1 MKARWLLEATGAAL
15 LLLLPLSYPLIVP
28 GSLSIY
34 HHSLP
39 LTHLVGGLSLDL
51 LSLLILGVALSALL
65 SRLPLRPRQIASGV
79 LTGLVIWS
87 VLYCIV
93 SLLRL
98 HPFGDTNTF
107 PENQPVSF
115 PVLIALYWH
124 RLRFGLLIA
133 IPVFTVAL
141 AWMKPDLSSILVRA
155 TRLGLAA
162 FAFSALWIVPQ
173 LFYLAFNLRES
184 PSFDHTSSQAR
195 SIRSRRIVWILLDE
209 LSYNLVF
216 DHPPSGQRFPN
227 LQSLRSRSTSL
238 GNIKPVGIST
248 DRIIPSLLAGR
259 EIDQIRSTRS
269 RNLLYMNQ
277 AQHEWAEYDPNTTL
291 FKLAQTNGWNSGV
304 AGWFNPYCRIFAATL
319 TTCSSEPGIGASFP
333 FEAWG
338 SSEKKSVLSNALVIP
353 IAFLNSFTS
362 HKRGTGSDLIDRDIQ
377 DYRSGIAKAGDLIQN
392 GQINF
397 VFVHLPVPHPPG
409 IYNRN
414 THRLGEGGNYLDN
427 LTLADD
433 TLGVLL
439 KEIDQTPWADQTTVI
454 VSSDH
459 SWRVPLWRKLPDWT
473 SEEERISQ
481 GHFDQRPVFLV
492 HFPSQQSGNEVLA
505 PLPELVEHDVIAA
518 MLEGKINNPED
529 LNSALLAAEP
539 SVLSEVRGAH

>member
-1 MKARWLLEATGAAL
+1 MATGSSRGSAAAPAAIV
-15 LLLLPLSYPLIVP
+15 LPADRS
-28 GSLSIY
+28 GESF
-34 HHSLP
+34 
-39 LTHLVGGLSLDL
+39 GLSPFSSAYSPRWRPLAGFAEPIDPR
-51 LSLLILGVALSALL
+51 SGALRAPLPAASAAA
-65 SRLPLRPRQIASGV
+65 QIASGF
-79 LTGLVIWS
+79 LSGLVIWS

-115 PVLIALYWH
+115 PVLIASYWH

-184 PSFDHTSSQAR
+184 PSFDHTSAQAR

-216 DHPPSGQRFPN
+216 DHPPSGQQFPN

-238 GNIKPVGIST
+238 GNIKPVGVFT
-248 DRIIPSLLAGR
+248 DRIVPSLLAGR
-259 EIDQIRSTRS
+259 EIDQIRGTRS

-277 AQHEWAEYDPNTTL
+277 AQHEWAQYDPNTTL

-333 FEAWG
+333 LNRGDRPKKNLFFPMPW
-338 SSEKKSVLSNALVIP
+338 SS
-353 IAFLNSFTS
+353 
-362 HKRGTGSDLIDRDIQ
+362 Q
-377 DYRSGIAKAGDLIQN
+377 
-392 GQINF
+392 
-397 VFVHLPVPHPPG
+397 
-409 IYNRN
+409 
-414 THRLGEGGNYLDN
+414 
-427 LTLADD
+427 
-433 TLGVLL
+433 
-439 KEIDQTPWADQTTVI
+439 
-454 VSSDH
+454 
-459 SWRVPLWRKLPDWT
+459 
-473 SEEERISQ
+473 
-481 GHFDQRPVFLV
+481 
-492 HFPSQQSGNEVLA
+492 
-505 PLPELVEHDVIAA
+505 
-518 MLEGKINNPED
+518 
-529 LNSALLAAEP
+529 
-539 SVLSEVRGAH
+539 

>member
-1 MKARWLLEATGAAL
+1 MKARWLLEAAGAAL
-15 LLLLPLSYPLIVP
+15 LLLLPLSYPLIAP
-28 GSLSIY
+28 GSLSVY

-65 SRLPLRPRQIASGV
+65 SRLPLRPRQIASGF
-79 LTGLVIWS
+79 LSGLVIWS

-115 PVLIALYWH
+115 PVLIASYWH

-184 PSFDHTSSQAR
+184 PSFDHTSAQAR
-195 SIRSRRIVWILLDE
+195 SIRRRRIVWILLDE

-216 DHPPSGQRFPN
+216 DHPPSGQQFPN

-238 GNIKPVGIST
+238 GNIKPVGAFT
-248 DRIIPSLLAGR
+248 DRIVPSLLAGR
-259 EIDQIRSTRS
+259 EIDQIRGTRS

-277 AQHEWAEYDPNTTL
+277 AQHEWVNTI
-291 FKLAQTNGWNSGV
+291 
-304 AGWFNPYCRIFAATL
+304 R
-319 TTCSSEPGIGASFP
+319 
-333 FEAWG
+333 
-338 SSEKKSVLSNALVIP
+338 
-353 IAFLNSFTS
+353 
-362 HKRGTGSDLIDRDIQ
+362 
-377 DYRSGIAKAGDLIQN
+377 
-392 GQINF
+392 
-397 VFVHLPVPHPPG
+397 
-409 IYNRN
+409 
-414 THRLGEGGNYLDN
+414 
-427 LTLADD
+427 
-433 TLGVLL
+433 
-439 KEIDQTPWADQTTVI
+439 TPRCL
-454 VSSDH
+454 
-459 SWRVPLWRKLPDWT
+459 SWRKPMDG
-473 SEEERISQ
+473 I
-481 GHFDQRPVFLV
+481 
-492 HFPSQQSGNEVLA
+492 LA
-505 PLPELVEHDVIAA
+505 
-518 MLEGKINNPED
+518 
-529 LNSALLAAEP
+529 
-539 SVLSEVRGAH
+539 